1 MPITTHGADLEVV
14 RKVQDVIEQY
24 EAAAAQ
30 LRSMS
35 QKPQVDGIT
44 GYHEFPQLAEDYER
58 RAQQYREVAKLLQ
71 KPLDMPLSP
80 NQQDALLRLSL
91 GTTAAMVTTKASQGL
106 QAARAAGGAVGC
118 L

>member
-1 MPITTHGADLEVV
+1 
-14 RKVQDVIEQY
+14 
-24 EAAAAQ
+24 
-30 LRSMS
+30 MS
-35 QKPQVDGIT
+35 NKPQVDGIT

-58 RAQQYREVAKLLQ
+58 RAQKYREVAKQLQ
-71 KPLDMPLSP
+71 KPMDTPLSP

-91 GTTAAMVTTKASQGL
+91 GSSFEPAELVTTKAAQGL

>member
-24 EAAAAQ
+24 EAAAAR
-30 LRSMS
+30 LKSMS

-44 GYHEFPQLAEDYER
+44 GYHEFPQLAEEYER
-58 RAQQYREVAKLLQ
+58 RAQQYREVAKLFQ

-91 GTTAAMVTTKASQGL
+91 GTTYEP
-106 QAARAAGGAVGC
+106 
-118 L
+118 